1 MPDDRRPDPPRQA
14 SPAAVLGC
22 ALVAGVVAIALLLLL
37 GYAWSSSGSHGHADH
52 GASSFTVRAG
62 PAVVITPAKVSAPAR
77 GMSAGAAGG

>member
-1 MPDDRRPDPPRQA
+1 M
-14 SPAAVLGC
+14 LGC

-37 GYAWSSSGSHGHADH
+37 VFAWNSSGSHGHAA
-52 GASSFTVRAG
+52 ASLTPRAG